1 VADAIV
7 RHKTHIIDLD
17 LKAYFDNV
25 RHDRLLSK
33 VAARV
38 HDNDVMHLLKMML
51 KATGTKGVPQA
62 GVISPTLSA
71 RIRSFCR

>member
-25 RHDRLLSK
+25 RHGRLLAK

-38 HDNDVMHLLKMML
+38 NDDDVMHLLKMML
-51 KATGTKGVPQA
+51 KCDRGEGRSSGRRDFATAQ
-62 GVISPTLSA
+62 
-71 RIRSFCR
+71 

>member
-17 LKAYFDNV
+17 LKAYFDNGQ
-25 RHDRLLSK
+25 HGRLQVK

-38 HDNDVMHLLKMML
+38 NDGDVMHLLKMIGGW
-51 KATGTKGVPQA
+51 A
-62 GVISPTLSA
+62 
-71 RIRSFCR
+71 